1 MMQPERQRFFGSISV
16 YANLENIF
24 VCFRFLV
31 ESWHYTTFSR
41 TQRKLNYKEHLYG
54 PTANCF
60 NALEKI

>member
-1 MMQPERQRFFGSISV
+1 MRFIIFLKQRIQSLCYGTEV
-16 YANLENIF
+16 L
-24 VCFRFLV
+24 LV

-41 TQRKLNYKEHLYG
+41 IQQRKLSYKEHLYG